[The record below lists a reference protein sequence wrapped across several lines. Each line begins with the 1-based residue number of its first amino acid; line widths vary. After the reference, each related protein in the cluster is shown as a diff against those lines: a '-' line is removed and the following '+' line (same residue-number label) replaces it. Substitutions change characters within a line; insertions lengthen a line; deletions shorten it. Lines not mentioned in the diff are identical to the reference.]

1 MCVVCVC
8 LSVCMCVFVCVCM
21 CVCVCVYV
29 CVCVS
34 LRMHLNRVFVSV
46 YTPYNRGGG
55 DNRGPPRLSFL
66 TKPILH
72 IIIRY
77 NIVSGE
83 VS

>member
-1 MCVVCVC
+1 MCVCVC
-8 LSVCMCVFVCVCM
+8 VCVCMCVFVCVCM
-21 CVCVCVYV
+21 CVSICVYV
-29 CVCVS
+29 CMCVCVPA
-34 LRMHLNRVFVSV
+34 MHLNRVFVSV
-46 YTPYNRGGG
+46 YTPYIRGGG